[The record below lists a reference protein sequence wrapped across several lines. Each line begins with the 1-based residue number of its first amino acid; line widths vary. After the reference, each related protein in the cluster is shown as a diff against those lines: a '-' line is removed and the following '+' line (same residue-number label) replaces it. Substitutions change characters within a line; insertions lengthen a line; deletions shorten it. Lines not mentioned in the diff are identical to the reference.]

1 MSVTPAALHAD
12 LSRGLT
18 VRLGGSGLF
27 VLWSR
32 RERPVTL
39 DAVIVYALIAA
50 ALCVAV
56 VAGLAQ
62 HTLRTARAREQ
73 ARTQTDEAAVSDC
86 LANATVLIDLTDAAM
101 RRRDTAR
108 QLSS

>member
-1 MSVTPAALHAD
+1 M
-12 LSRGLT
+12 
-18 VRLGGSGLF
+18 
-27 VLWSR
+27 
-32 RERPVTL
+32 
-39 DAVIVYALIAA
+39 IIYALIAA
-50 ALCVAV
+50 TLCLAV

-73 ARTQTDEAAVSDC
+73 ARTRTDEALVSDC

-101 RRRDTAR
+101 RQRVTPR